1 MVIVAETR
9 MNEYCVSIE
18 LNMQLLDTS
27 LSGEVDDWVDGW
39 VEEPAVILSMSKVVV
54 GSSDDY

>member
-27 LSGEVDDWVDGW
+27 LRGEVDDWVDGW